1 MYCHI
6 MISLAEWRFWAF
18 GVLRAVYGRIKVV
31 LTETQSNTTAFNNT
45 SEYKGSTY
53 HKPLSKDPRCQS
65 IDNRCQSID
74 NKK

>member
-31 LTETQSNTTAFNNT
+31 LTETQSNTASNNT
-45 SEYKGSTY
+45 SENKGSTY
-53 HKPLSKDPRCQS
+53 HNTLSKDRK
-65 IDNRCQSID
+65 CQSID
-74 NKK
+74 NKNKISSK

>member
-18 GVLRAVYGRIKVV
+18 GVLRAVYGRNKVV

-65 IDNRCQSID
+65 IDNKKKYLV
-74 NKK
+74 NKT